1 MTFEMLNLPSVLPM
15 PGRGFKKTIDANW
28 DDLKAAQHRLDETAM
43 AAQRIADEFGI
54 AIARLRGRM
63 EDSPGRT
70 VGTVIDM
77 VNRNRK
83 ASA

>member
-1 MTFEMLNLPSVLPM
+1 VTFDMLNLPAVLPM

-28 DDLKAAQHRLDETAM
+28 DDLKTAQHRLDEDAL
-43 AAQRIADEFGI
+43 AAQREADEFGI
-54 AIARLRGRM
+54 AIARLRTRM
-63 EDSPGRT
+63 ANAPGRT

-77 VNRNRK
+77 VNRERR